1 MIRLTETVKHLII
14 VNVLIMVVIAGLDM
28 AYVPIPDLRVFFPT
42 SDYFKPYQLVT
53 NMFIHSSEGIGHLFF
68 NMLLLFFIGPMVE
81 DALGSKKFLIVYL
94 TAGLFCSFFDWMV
107 TYGMV
112 QGGMMEMRRVLN
124 TGHLGASGAVFGI
137 VGAYGWLFPDRQ
149 LTLLIP
155 PIPIKAKYLVL
166 LLLVVGFLMDR
177 EGNVGHYAH
186 LGGALAGIGLIYFW
200 RKSRTI

>member
-42 SDYFKPYQLVT
+42 SDYFKPFQLVT
-53 NMFIHSSEGIGHLFF
+53 HMFIHADIGHLFF
-68 NMLLLFFIGPMVE
+68 NMLFLVFLGPMVE
-81 DALGSKKFLIVYL
+81 DTLGSKKFLIVYL
-94 TAGLFCSFFDWMV
+94 AAGLFSSFFDWMI

-149 LTLLIP
+149 VRLLIP

>member
-28 AYVPIPDLRVFFPT
+28 AYVPIPDLRIFFPT
-42 SDYFKPYQLVT
+42 SDYFKPFQLVT
-53 NMFIHSSEGIGHLFF
+53 HMFIHADIGHLFF
-68 NMLLLFFIGPMVE
+68 NMLFLVFLGPMVE
-81 DALGSKKFLIVYL
+81 DTLGSKKFLIVYL
-94 TAGLFCSFFDWMV
+94 AAGLFSSFFDWMV

-137 VGAYGWLFPDRQ
+137 VGAFGWLFPDRQ
-149 LTLLIP
+149 VRLLIP

>member
-42 SDYFKPYQLVT
+42 SDYFKPFQLVT
-53 NMFIHSSEGIGHLFF
+53 HMFIHADIGHLFF
-68 NMLLLFFIGPMVE
+68 NMLFLVFLGPMVE
-81 DALGSKKFLIVYL
+81 DTLGSKKFLIVYL
-94 TAGLFCSFFDWMV
+94 AAGLFSSFFDWMV

-137 VGAYGWLFPDRQ
+137 VGAFGWLFPDRQ
-149 LTLLIP
+149 VRLLIP